1 MGRWKGLLFVG
12 FCLLS
17 LNCYSQIKL
26 NITAFNPSR
35 EEAQEVDVCQ
45 ELPPEFAPED
55 VIDSGE
61 LEINYDVRK
70 SVYCVEKKKVDL
82 KPQELSKF
90 IVEVSDVWRLKE
102 KELGFIR
109 QYTQGLVDLLA
120 GSAVEE
126 IGKELGED
134 IKTQLDKI
142 IARQEEGLLTIR
154 ERRENYRQSL
164 DSLAKINKEIASLEL
179 IAVNKGVV
187 PQEFIEQSK
196 FLAGLGEE
204 EFFLDKEELEAVK
217 LSLKI
222 NNPADSKKEKFA
234 FVYYLPREIKPD
246 DVLQKEDLELKYD
259 LAEKLFYLCKDLDL
273 EPQENK
279 VYKVELKDVW
289 KIDLE
294 KLNIFSDYGQKMADL
309 LKGGGDYS
317 LGLELRDDI
326 IDSIAGII
334 ASQNREQ
341 SLEMQIGAFRD
352 NLKRIEKI
360 KDDIRKSEK
369 LALKIEAGG
378 RQAGKLLKQ
387 TYRSLFGIIPLPSAQ
402 TAFRMIWAV
411 IIFLGIFG
419 GLFFIIQYVQTKK
432 VSK

>member
-35 EEAQEVDVCQ
+35 EEAQEVDVCR

-126 IGKELGED
+126 IGKKLGED
-134 IKTQLDKI
+134 INTQLNT
-142 IARQEEGLLTIR
+142 IAAGQNEPFLTIK
-154 ERRENYRQSL
+154 ERRENYQKSL
-164 DSLAKINKEIASLEL
+164 QILAKINERIASLEL
-179 IAVNKGVV
+179 IAAHEGIIPK
-187 PQEFIEQSK
+187 EFIEQSK

-204 EFFLDKEELEAVK
+204 EFFLSREESGRVRFN
-217 LSLKI
+217 LKI
-222 NNPADSKKEKFA
+222 SNPADSKKDG
-234 FVYYLPREIKPD
+234 VTLTHYLPREIKQE
-246 DVLQKEDLELKYD
+246 DVIEKEDLELKYD
-259 LAEKLFYLCKDLDL
+259 LTEKLFYLYKSLDL
-273 EPQENK
+273 EPQERK
-279 VYKVELKDVW
+279 VYKIELRDVW
-289 KIDLE
+289 KINLD
-294 KLNIFSDYGQKMADL
+294 KLNIFKDYGQKTVDL
-309 LKGGGDYS
+309 LGGCS
-317 LGLELRDDI
+317 LGLELQDDI
-326 IDSIAGII
+326 INSIAGIT
-334 ASQNREQ
+334 ASQSKEQ

-352 NLKRIEKI
+352 NLNRIEEI
-360 KDDIRKSEK
+360 KQDIRKLEK
-369 LALKIEAGG
+369 LALRIKAGG
-378 RQAGKLLKQ
+378 QNQGGVSKLLKQ
-387 TYRSLFGIIPLPSAQ
+387 ASRSLFGIIPLPSVQ
-402 TAFRMIWAV
+402 TTFQMIWAI

-419 GLFFIIQYVQTKK
+419 GLFFIIQYVQNKK
-432 VSK
+432 ALK